1 VALLLLA
8 IVLIASLIM
17 IPFGLPGLW
26 VMLGAALIYAY
37 SGGGAAIGTATLV
50 LVGILAVIAEV
61 IEFVLSARY
70 VRIYGGSRRG
80 AWGAII
86 GGTIGAIMGVPVPI
100 VGSLVGAFAGSFAG
114 ALIAELGAGAGKRD
128 ASRAAFG
135 ALVGRAVA
143 AAMKVAI
150 GLVIAVWIF
159 SAAWS

>member
-1 VALLLLA
+1 MALLLLV

-37 SGGGAAIGTATLV
+37 SGGGAAISTASLV
-50 LVGILAVIAEV
+50 LVGLLAVIAEL
-61 IEFVLSARY
+61 IEYVLSARY

-86 GGTIGAIMGVPVPI
+86 GGTIGAIMGVPIPI
-100 VGSLVGAFAGSFAG
+100 IGSLIGAFAGSFAG

>member
-1 VALLLLA
+1 MALLLLA

-26 VMLGAALIYAY
+26 VMLGAAVIYSAT
-37 SGGGAAIGTATLV
+37 GGGASIGTATLV
-50 LVGILAVIAEV
+50 LVGLLAVIAEV
-61 IEFVLSARY
+61 IEYVLSARY

-86 GGTIGAIMGVPVPI
+86 GGTIGAIMGVPIPI
-100 VGSLVGAFAGSFAG
+100 IGSLIGAFAGSFVG
-114 ALIAELGAGAGKRD
+114 ALIAELGAGAGKKD

-150 GLVIAVWIF
+150 GLAIAVWIF
-159 SAAWS
+159 FAAWR

>member
-1 VALLLLA
+1 MALLLLA

-26 VMLGAALIYAY
+26 VMLAAAVVYAY
-37 SGGGAAIGTATLV
+37 TGSGVAISTFTLIMI
-50 LVGILAVIAEV
+50 GILAVIAEV
-61 IEFVLSARY
+61 IEYVLSAKY

-86 GGTIGAIMGVPVPI
+86 GGTIGAIMGVPIPI
-100 VGSLVGAFAGSFAG
+100 IGSLVGAFAGSFAG
-114 ALIAELGAGAGKRD
+114 ALIAELGGGAAKRD

-143 AAMKVAI
+143 AAMKVAF
-150 GLVIAVWIF
+150 GLAIAVWIF
-159 SAAWS
+159 FAAWS

>member
-1 VALLLLA
+1 MALLLLA
-8 IVLIASLIM
+8 LVLFGSLLM

-26 VMLGAALIYAY
+26 VMVGAAVIYAY
-37 SGGGAAIGTATLV
+37 TGGGAAISTATLV
-50 LVGILAVIAEV
+50 LVGLLAVIAEV
-61 IEFVLSARY
+61 IEYVLSARY

-86 GGTIGAIMGVPVPI
+86 GGTIGAIMGVPIPI
-100 VGSLVGAFAGSFAG
+100 IGSLIGAFAGSFIG
-114 ALIAELGAGAGKRD
+114 ALIAELGAGAAKKD

-150 GLVIAVWIF
+150 GLGIAIWIF
-159 SAAWS
+159 FAAWS

>member
-1 VALLLLA
+1 MALLLLA
-8 IVLIASLIM
+8 LVLFGSLLM

-26 VMLGAALIYAY
+26 VMLAAAVVYAY
-37 SGGGAAIGTATLV
+37 TAGGAAISTTTLV
-50 LVGILAVIAEV
+50 LVGLFAVIAEV
-61 IEFVLSARY
+61 IEYVLSARY

-86 GGTIGAIMGVPVPI
+86 GGTIGAIMGVPIPI

-114 ALIAELGAGAGKRD
+114 ALIAELGAGAGKKD

-150 GLVIAVWIF
+150 GLGIAVWIF
-159 SAAWS
+159 FAAWS

>member
-1 VALLLLA
+1 MALLLLA

-26 VMLGAALIYAY
+26 VMLAAAVVYAFTG
-37 SGGGAAIGTATLV
+37 SGAAISTFTLIMI
-50 LVGILAVIAEV
+50 GILAVIAEV
-61 IEFVLSARY
+61 IEYVLSAKY

-86 GGTIGAIMGVPVPI
+86 GGTIGAIMGVPIPI
-100 VGSLVGAFAGSFAG
+100 IGSLVGAFAGSFAG
-114 ALIAELGAGAGKRD
+114 ALIAELGGGAGKRD

-143 AAMKVAI
+143 AAMKVAF
-150 GLVIAVWIF
+150 GLAIAVWIF
-159 SAAWS
+159 FAAWS

>member
-1 VALLLLA
+1 MALLLLA

-26 VMLGAALIYAY
+26 VMLGAAVIYAY
-37 SGGGAAIGTATLV
+37 TGGGAAISTTTLV
-50 LVGILAVIAEV
+50 LVGLVAVIAEV
-61 IEFVLSARY
+61 VEYVLSARY

-86 GGTIGAIMGVPVPI
+86 GGTIGAIMGVPIPI
-100 VGSLVGAFAGSFAG
+100 IGSLIGAFAGSFIG
-114 ALIAELGAGAGKRD
+114 ALIAELGAGAAKRD

-143 AAMKVAI
+143 AALKVAI
-150 GLVIAVWIF
+150 GLGIAVWIF
-159 SAAWS
+159 FAAWS

>member
-1 VALLLLA
+1 MALLLLA
-8 IVLIASLIM
+8 LVLFGSLLM

-26 VMLGAALIYAY
+26 VMVGAAVIYTY
-37 SGGGAAIGTATLV
+37 TGGGAAISTATLV
-50 LVGILAVIAEV
+50 LVGLLAVIAEV
-61 IEFVLSARY
+61 IEYVLSARY

-86 GGTIGAIMGVPVPI
+86 GGTIGAIMGVPIPI
-100 VGSLVGAFAGSFAG
+100 IGSLIGAFAGSFIG
-114 ALIAELGAGAGKRD
+114 ALIAELGAGAAKKD

-150 GLVIAVWIF
+150 GLGIAIWIF
-159 SAAWS
+159 FAAWS